1 MQKEELTK
9 ISVMFENI
17 DLYDGYEITNIELCK
32 DDSINFTLKKEGGI
46 DNYRI
51 NSDDIETEFIDSYG
65 TF

>member
-1 MQKEELTK
+1 MKKEQLTK

-32 DDSINFTLKKEGGI
+32 DDSINFTLKGGGC

-51 NSDDIETEFIDSYG
+51 NSDDIESEFILSYG
-65 TF
+65 SF